1 MALFYYSTALNGMKV
16 VNALLLVFAIIFLG
30 VGGGG
35 VKSGTPSLPFST
47 TRVLAPPRLEIVS

>member
-47 TRVLAPPRLEIVS
+47 TRFWRFHG